1 MLKLELVKRTS
12 DGGVGVADTSG
23 SGATRYHSLA
33 KRLHGRVNLYRDS
46 KPRDL
51 WIRSFR
57 ISRLSKRHA
66 RDGAIK
72 PAFLRV
78 LSFSGVFHTA
88 IGCERAGTALWRD
101 RHLPMGK
108 EFFGTDGIRGVP
120 GTAPLDDATLYAT
133 GRSLGEYLK
142 REHGAAH
149 VLIGMDTRES
159 GPHIASLLAA
169 GLAQAGATVAFA
181 GVITT
186 PGVACLVRQN
196 DFQAGVVISASHNP
210 FQDNGVK
217 LFSHAGMK
225 FPDVVEEKLEAG
237 ILKHRGEAAPK
248 NPSSLV
254 ADESLDAEY
263 LAFLRK
269 RFIAGAKLA
278 GFRIVLDCA
287 NGAAYKLGP
296 ELFRSLGADVVAMGV
311 SPDGRNINAG
321 CGSLYLEGLRKR
333 VIAEK
338 ARLGVAFDGDADRA
352 LFVCETGKIVNGDG
366 VLLAAARHLKAQNK
380 LTGDRVVATSMSNLG
395 LERVLARENIV
406 LARAAVG
413 DRYVLEEMLRS
424 GNVLGGEQSGH
435 IIFLEDSPAGDG
447 LLTAA
452 KIASLV
458 SMHGK
463 IESLVEG
470 LKDYPQLIVNVK
482 VRSKPPL
489 ETLPEVSRALAEAQ
503 SALGDNGR
511 VVLRYSGTEQLARVM
526 VEAEHEADVQRFSQ
540 SLANALR
547 SSIGA

>member
-1 MLKLELVKRTS
+1 MAKEL
-12 DGGVGVADTSG
+12 
-23 SGATRYHSLA
+23 
-33 KRLHGRVNLYRDS
+33 
-46 KPRDL
+46 
-51 WIRSFR
+51 
-57 ISRLSKRHA
+57 
-66 RDGAIK
+66 
-72 PAFLRV
+72 
-78 LSFSGVFHTA
+78 
-88 IGCERAGTALWRD
+88 
-101 RHLPMGK
+101 
-108 EFFGTDGIRGVP
+108 FGTDGIRGVP
-120 GTAPLDDATLYAT
+120 GTPPLDDATLYAT
-133 GRSLGEYLK
+133 GHSVGTYLK

-159 GPHIASLLAA
+159 GPHLAA
-169 GLAQAGATVAFA
+169 VLAGGLAHAGATVAFA

-225 FPDVVEEKLEAG
+225 FPDAVEEELEAD
-237 ILKHRGEAAPK
+237 IFQHRGDAAPK
-248 NPSSLV
+248 NLPRLT
-254 ADESLDAEY
+254 ADESLHNEY
-263 LAFLRK
+263 LGFLQK
-269 RFIAGAKLA
+269 RFIPGAKLT

-287 NGAAYKLGP
+287 NGAACKLGP
-296 ELFRSLGADVVAMGV
+296 ELFRSLGADVVAMSV
-311 SPDGRNINAG
+311 SPDGRNINAN
-321 CGSLYLEGLRKR
+321 CGSLHLEGLQKR
-333 VIAEK
+333 VVAEK
-338 ARLGVAFDGDADRA
+338 AKLGVAFDGDADRA
-352 LFVCETGKIVNGDG
+352 LFVCENGRIVNGDG
-366 VLLAAARHLKAQNK
+366 VLLAAARFLKAQDK
-380 LTGDRVVATSMSNLG
+380 LKGDRVVATSMSNLG
-395 LERVLARENIV
+395 LERALARENIS

-447 LLTAA
+447 LLTAV

-458 SMHGK
+458 SMHGR

-489 ETLPEVSRALAEAQ
+489 DSLPEVSRALAEAQ
-503 SALGDNGR
+503 SVLGNNGR